1 MPEHTVVQGEC
12 ITSIAQEYGFFW
24 ETLWNLP
31 DNAELKRQRQDPNV
45 LQPGDVVIIPEKR
58 QKQVSCAS
66 EQTHRF
72 QRRGC
77 PAILRLRLLWDD
89 EPRANESYVLEVDG
103 EYSSG
108 TTDGDGRLEHPIA
121 PNARRGRL
129 LVGESQDEYVLDLGH
144 IDPVDEISGVQS
156 RLNNLG
162 FICGETD
169 GDLGPKTE
177 SALRAFQRKQDLP
190 ESGEI
195 DDDTKA
201 RLVEI
206 YGS

>member
-1 MPEHTVVQGEC
+1 MLEHTVVQGEC
-12 ITSIAQEYGFFW
+12 ITSIAQEHGFLW
-24 ETLWNLP
+24 ETLWNHP

-45 LQPGDVVIIPEKR
+45 LQPGDVVIIPEKEK
-58 QKQVSCAS
+58 KQESCAS

-72 QRRGC
+72 RRKGC
-77 PAILRLRLLWDD
+77 PALLRLRLLWDD
-89 EPRANESYVLEVDG
+89 EPRADESYVLEVDG
-103 EYSSG
+103 EISSG
-108 TTDGDGRLEHPIA
+108 TTDGDGRLEHPIP

-129 LVGESQDEYVLDLGH
+129 FVGESRDEYVLDLGH

-169 GDLGPKTE
+169 GVLGLKTE
-177 SALRAFQRKQDLP
+177 YALRAFQRKQDLT

-195 DDDTKA
+195 DDATKT